1 MPEQITDS
9 QKVQRFACPGCAG
22 AMQFDPDSGKI
33 KCPYCGQLL
42 DPPPGSEIVSHDYLA
57 ALKGVNNHAPIS
69 QQAMEVQ
76 CAGCGSTVA
85 FQPPD
90 VAGNCSFCGAPIV
103 AQPKAADPLIAPDA
117 VLPAR
122 VSKPKAQSQVQQWL
136 QTRWFAPNA
145 LKRLAHQEGVNPM
158 YLPFWAYDC
167 HTESDY
173 RGERGDYYYTTETY
187 RDSDGRTQTRQV
199 RNTSWSSASGHV
211 AENFQNVLVPATR
224 AVPEQELNKLA
235 PWGLERLHAYD
246 PVFLAGFKAQRY
258 QFELPQCF
266 EKAKGMMD
274 PTIRSDIRRDIGGD
288 EQRISFVETRYSSI
302 MFRHLLLPIWI
313 GAYRF
318 NNKVYQVVVNAS
330 TGEVQGERPY
340 SAVKIFFAALAALI
354 VILFVLYLW
363 AQN

>member
-1 MPEQITDS
+1 
-9 QKVQRFACPGCAG
+9 
-22 AMQFDPDSGKI
+22 MQFDPDSGKI
-33 KCPYCGQLL
+33 KCPYCGQMQ
-42 DPPPGSEIVSHDYLA
+42 DPPPGSEIVSHDYFE
-57 ALKGVNNHAPIS
+57 ALKGTANHVIIS
-69 QQAMEVQ
+69 QQALEVQ
-76 CAGCGSTVA
+76 CSGCGSTVA

-90 VAGNCSFCGAPIV
+90 VAGVCSFCGAPIV

-122 VSKPKAQSQVQQWL
+122 VSKSKAKAQVQQWL
-136 QTRWFAPNA
+136 TTRWFAPNA
-145 LKRLAHQEGVNPM
+145 LKSMARQEGVNPV

-167 HTESDY
+167 DTSSDY

-187 RDSDGRTQTRQV
+187 EDSDGKTQTREV
-199 RNTSWSSASGHV
+199 RHTSWSPASGNV
-211 AENFQNVLVPATR
+211 TENFKDVLVPATR
-224 AVPEQELNKLA
+224 AVPEKELNNLS

-266 EKAKGMMD
+266 EKAKGVMD
-274 PTIRSDIRRDIGGD
+274 VAIREDIRRDIGGD
-288 EQRISFVETRYSSI
+288 EQRISSVDTGYSNI

-318 NNKVYQVVVNAS
+318 SNKVYQVVVNAS

-340 SAVKIFFAALAALI
+340 SAVKIFFASLAALMVVLLI
-354 VILFVLYLW
+354 LYLK